1 MDGLP
6 YRLALGEILSQ
17 LPCVASEPLVHDEE
31 SFRSEGGNPFV
42 SIVTSIS
49 AASCEYLPHRP
60 VSGIPAL
67 IPLHKPRPPRPNH
80 SPARTIDLDA
90 LTFQQPHLLPVMFA
104 RNPPPATIPG
114 SAKIFSGASFWSRE
128 RLVGLGGGGRVGLT
142 LRRIPQ
148 CPRRQRRP
156 DDRAPLEQTD
166 YSAARCPPREARM
179 TDGSRDRDRLCMNP
193 TALGREQAGRVC
205 GRARGSDARRF
216 QRTGP
221 GQSAPAVALRIWAE
235 SEEGRRPG
243 RRGCRAVVGAGG
255 LAVSW
260 ASLRPGRR
268 RRGRLLF
275 SSCPL

>member
-1 MDGLP
+1 MDGPP

-31 SFRSEGGNPFV
+31 SFRSEGGNLFV

-128 RLVGLGGGGRVGLT
+128 QACWVGGGGEGGALLSAESPNAPVGSDDPMT
-142 LRRIPQ
+142 GHPWSKRIIPQ
-148 CPRRQRRP
+148 
-156 DDRAPLEQTD
+156 
-166 YSAARCPPREARM
+166 
-179 TDGSRDRDRLCMNP
+179 
-193 TALGREQAGRVC
+193 RVAH
-205 GRARGSDARRF
+205 RAR
-216 QRTGP
+216 
-221 GQSAPAVALRIWAE
+221 
-235 SEEGRRPG
+235 
-243 RRGCRAVVGAGG
+243 RG
-255 LAVSW
+255 
-260 ASLRPGRR
+260 
-268 RRGRLLF
+268 
-275 SSCPL
+275 